1 MLLYMLYNQMY
12 LICNEALLK
21 WIRISFYPI
30 LSSEFG
36 KDYDKDVVI
45 WTWEAIHGCY
55 GDK

>member
-1 MLLYMLYNQMY
+1 MLYNQMY